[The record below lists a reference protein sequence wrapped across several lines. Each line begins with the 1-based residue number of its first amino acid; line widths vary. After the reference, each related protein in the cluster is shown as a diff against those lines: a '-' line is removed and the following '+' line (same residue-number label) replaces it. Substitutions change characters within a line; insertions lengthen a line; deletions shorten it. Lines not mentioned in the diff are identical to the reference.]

1 MTARLLDGRDL
12 ASHLRR
18 ELLHRVERLT
28 GGDPDAAPRLAI
40 LRSGDSDGAALYA
53 RGLERAARSV
63 GVEPVLLVDETD
75 ALLRRMDELNADP
88 RIAGIVVATPVGDPE
103 HGRALVESID
113 PFKDVDGATPT
124 NAGWLARGE
133 PAFVPATALAVI
145 AILEAYEV
153 PVAGRRAV
161 IIGRSAVVGRPVAS
175 LFVARDATTVIC
187 HRATRNLARETRRA
201 EILVSAAGVAGLVR
215 PEMVNRSAVIVDC
228 GINAVPGGGIVG
240 DVEFATVAPV
250 VSAISPVP
258 GGVGPVTP
266 MMVLRQTVESAER
279 AAPASTSGAI
289 ISSIGTDPSMNPRD
303 RIVS

>member
-18 ELLHRVERLT
+18 ELQHRVERLT
-28 GGDPDAAPRLAI
+28 GGDPDLAPRLAV
-40 LRSGDSDGAALYA
+40 LRSGPSEAAALYA
-53 RGLERAARSV
+53 ASLERAARSV
-63 GVEPVLLVDETD
+63 GVAPLSLADDADPLLDTID
-75 ALLRRMDELNADP
+75 ALNADP
-88 RIAGIVVATPVGDPE
+88 RVAGIVVSQPLADPV
-103 HGRALVESID
+103 HGRRLVERID
-113 PFKDVDGATPT
+113 PAKDVDGATPA

-145 AILEAYEV
+145 AILEAYDV

-175 LFVARDATTVIC
+175 LLVARDATVVIC
-187 HRATRNLARETRRA
+187 HRATRNLPRETRRA
-201 EILVSAAGVAGLVR
+201 EILVAAAGVPGLVR

-228 GINAVPGGGIVG
+228 GINAVPAGIVG

-250 VSAISPVP
+250 VTAISPVP

-279 AAPASTSGAI
+279 RAAAQPE
-289 ISSIGTDPSMNPRD
+289 
-303 RIVS
+303 

>member
-1 MTARLLDGRDL
+1 MTGRLLDGRDL

-18 ELLHRVERLT
+18 DLLHRVERLT
-28 GGDPDAAPRLAI
+28 GGEPEAAPQLAI
-40 LRSGDSDGAALYA
+40 LRSGSSEAAALYA
-53 RGLERAARSV
+53 ASLERAARSV
-63 GVEPVLLVDETD
+63 GVAPVLMAADTD
-75 ALLRRMDELNADP
+75 ALLARIDDLNADP
-88 RIAGIVVATPVGDPE
+88 LVAGIVVAQPLADPE
-103 HGRALVESID
+103 HGPALVERID
-113 PFKDVDGATPT
+113 PGKDVDGATPT

-145 AILEAYEV
+145 AILEAYDV
-153 PVAGRRAV
+153 PIAGRRAV

-175 LFVARDATTVIC
+175 LFVERDATTVIC

-201 EILVSAAGVAGLVR
+201 EILVSAAGVPGLVR

-228 GINAVPGGGIVG
+228 GINAVDGRIVG
-240 DVEFATVAPV
+240 DVEFATVSPV

-279 AAPASTSGAI
+279 AAAASTSGAI
-289 ISSIGTDPSMNPRD
+289 ISSIGTEPSMNPRD

>member
-1 MTARLLDGRDL
+1 VTARLLDGRDV
-12 ASHLRR
+12 ASHIRR
-18 ELLHRVERLT
+18 ELQHRVERLT
-28 GGDPDAAPRLAI
+28 DGDPEAAPRLAI
-40 LRSGDSDGAALYA
+40 LRSGSSEASALYA
-53 RGLERAARSV
+53 ASLERAARSV
-63 GVEPVLLVDETD
+63 GVAPLPLVEETD
-75 ALLRRMDELNADP
+75 PLLETIDRLNEDP
-88 RIAGIVVATPVGDPE
+88 RVAGIVVAQPLGDAM
-103 HGRALVESID
+103 HGRRLVERIE
-113 PFKDVDGATPT
+113 PAKDVDGATPT

-175 LFVARDATTVIC
+175 LLVARDATVMVC

-201 EILVSAAGVAGLVR
+201 EILVAAAGVPGLVR

-228 GINAVPGGGIVG
+228 GINAVASGIVG
-240 DVEFATVAPV
+240 DVEFETVSPV
-250 VSAISPVP
+250 VRAISPVP

-279 AAPASTSGAI
+279 AAST
-289 ISSIGTDPSMNPRD
+289 RQ
-303 RIVS
+303 

>member
-1 MTARLLDGRDL
+1 VTARLLDGRDL

-18 ELLHRVERLT
+18 ELEHRVERLT
-28 GGDPDAAPRLAI
+28 GGDPDLAPRLAI
-40 LRSGDSDGAALYA
+40 LRSGSSEASALYA
-53 RGLERAARSV
+53 ASLERAARSV
-63 GVEPVLLVDETD
+63 GVAPVSLTEESDPLLETID
-75 ALLRRMDELNADP
+75 ALNADP
-88 RIAGIVVATPVGDPE
+88 LVAGIVISQPLADAQ
-103 HGRALVESID
+103 HGRRLVERID
-113 PFKDVDGATPT
+113 PAKDVDGATPA

-145 AILEAYEV
+145 AVLEAYEI

-175 LFVARDATTVIC
+175 LLVARDATVMIC

-201 EILVSAAGVAGLVR
+201 EILVAAAGVPGLVR
-215 PEMVNRSAVIVDC
+215 PEMVNRSAAIVDC
-228 GINAVPGGGIVG
+228 GINAVPSGIVG

-250 VSAISPVP
+250 VAAISPVP

-279 AAPASTSGAI
+279 AASV
-289 ISSIGTDPSMNPRD
+289 RQ
-303 RIVS
+303 

>member
-18 ELLHRVERLT
+18 ELQHRVERLT
-28 GGDPDAAPRLAI
+28 GGDPDLAPRLAV
-40 LRSGDSDGAALYA
+40 LRSGSSEAAALYA
-53 RGLERAARSV
+53 ASLERAARSV
-63 GVEPVLLVDETD
+63 GVAPLSLADDADPLLDTID
-75 ALLRRMDELNADP
+75 ALNADP
-88 RIAGIVVATPVGDPE
+88 RVAGIVVSQPLADPV
-103 HGRALVESID
+103 HGRRLVERID
-113 PFKDVDGATPT
+113 PAKDVDGATPA

-145 AILEAYEV
+145 AILEANDV

-161 IIGRSAVVGRPVAS
+161 IVGRSAVVGRPVAS
-175 LFVARDATTVIC
+175 LLVARDATVVIC

-201 EILVSAAGVAGLVR
+201 EILVAAAGVPGLVR
-215 PEMVNRSAVIVDC
+215 PEMVNRSAVIIDC
-228 GINAVPGGGIVG
+228 GINAVPAGIVG

-250 VSAISPVP
+250 VTAISPVP

-279 AAPASTSGAI
+279 RAAAQPE
-289 ISSIGTDPSMNPRD
+289 
-303 RIVS
+303 

>member
-18 ELLHRVERLT
+18 ELAHRVERLT
-28 GGDPDAAPRLAI
+28 GGDPTRAPRLAI
-40 LRSGDSDGAALYA
+40 LRSGPSDAAGYYA
-53 RGLERAARSV
+53 ASLERAARSV
-63 GVEPVLLVDETD
+63 GVEALLLSGDDDPLLETID
-75 ALLRRMDELNADP
+75 ALNEDP
-88 RIAGIVVATPVGDPE
+88 RVAGIVVAQPLADPE
-103 HGRALVESID
+103 HGRRLVERID
-113 PFKDVDGATPT
+113 PAKDVDGATPT

-145 AILEAYEV
+145 AILEGYGV
-153 PVAGRRAV
+153 SVAGRRAV

-175 LFVARDATTVIC
+175 LLLARDATVVIC

-201 EILVSAAGVAGLVR
+201 DILVAAAGVPGLVR
-215 PEMVNRSAVIVDC
+215 PEMVNRSAIIVDC
-228 GINAVPGGGIVG
+228 GINAVESGIVG

-250 VSAISPVP
+250 VEAISPVP

-279 AAPASTSGAI
+279 A
-289 ISSIGTDPSMNPRD
+289 SSARP
-303 RIVS
+303 

>member
-1 MTARLLDGRDL
+1 MSARILDGRDL

-18 ELLHRVERLT
+18 ELLHRVERLAD
-28 GGDPDAAPRLAI
+28 GDPDAAPQLAI
-40 LRSGDSDGAALYA
+40 LRSGSSEAAALYA
-53 RGLERAARSV
+53 ASLERAARSV
-63 GVEPVLLVDETD
+63 GVAPLVMAAETD
-75 ALLRRMDELNADP
+75 TLLGRIDDLNVDP
-88 RIAGIVVATPVGDPE
+88 RVAGIVVAQPLADPE
-103 HGRALVESID
+103 HGRELVDRID
-113 PFKDVDGATPT
+113 PAKDVDGATPT

-153 PVAGRRAV
+153 PIAGRRAV

-215 PEMVNRSAVIVDC
+215 PEMVNRSAVVIDC
-228 GINAVPGGGIVG
+228 GINAVAGGVVG
-240 DVEFATVAPV
+240 DVEFASVAPV

-279 AAPASTSGAI
+279 AA
-289 ISSIGTDPSMNPRD
+289 SSPDAVRAADDARATVSPSRG
-303 RIVS
+303 

>member
-18 ELLHRVERLT
+18 DLLHRVERLAEGEEET
-28 GGDPDAAPRLAI
+28 APQLAI
-40 LRSGDSDGAALYA
+40 LRTGSSETAALYA
-53 RGLERAARSV
+53 ASLERAARSV
-63 GVEPVLLVDETD
+63 GVEPVIIVGGGEDLLG
-75 ALLRRMDELNADP
+75 RIGRLNDDP
-88 RIAGIVVATPVGDPE
+88 RVAGIVVAQPTADAE
-103 HGRALVESID
+103 QGRRLVDRID
-113 PFKDVDGATPT
+113 PAKDVDGATPT

-175 LFVARDATTVIC
+175 LLVARDATTVVC

-201 EILVSAAGVAGLVR
+201 EILVAAAGVPGLVR
-215 PEMVNRSAVIVDC
+215 AEMVNRSAAIVDC
-228 GINAVPGGGIVG
+228 GINATPDGIVG
-240 DVEFATVAPV
+240 DVDFGSVAPV
-250 VSAISPVP
+250 VSAITPVP

-279 AAPASTSGAI
+279 GARVTTEGREKAS
-289 ISSIGTDPSMNPRD
+289 
-303 RIVS
+303 IVSA